1 MGRVSSHTS
10 FTILHI
16 YIYMK
21 FTFTFNGVFT
31 LEQRVTYPCDI
42 VHMQV
47 VP

>member
-1 MGRVSSHTS
+1 
-10 FTILHI
+10 
-16 YIYMK
+16 MK
-21 FTFTFNGVFT
+21 IACTFDGVFI